1 MTPTMPETKKVAISA
16 QQVKE
21 LRERTGAGWMDCK
34 AALGETGGEVEQA
47 IAWLRKKGIAK
58 AQRKAGRTTREGAV
72 GSYVHAGNK
81 IGVLV
86 ELNCESDFV
95 ARTDEF
101 KQLVHDLAMHIAAA
115 EPRFVTREEVT
126 PEVLNK
132 EREIYQEQAR
142 ASGKPDPVVERIVA
156 GKLEKFYEEN
166 CLYEQHFI
174 RDDKHTIKELI
185 AAAIAKLGENM
196 TVRRFA
202 RFKLG
207 EPTMAAEAAVETAK
221 SGQAG
226 QA

>member
-1 MTPTMPETKKVAISA
+1 MTLTMPETKKVAISV

>member
-1 MTPTMPETKKVAISA
+1 MTSTMPETKKLTISA

-34 AALGETGGEVEQA
+34 VALGETGGEVEQA

-142 ASGKPDPVVERIVA
+142 ASGKPDPVVERIVS
-156 GKLEKFYEEN
+156 GKLEKVYEEN

-207 EPTMAAEAAVETAK
+207 EPTMAAEAAAEPAK
-221 SGQAG
+221 SGQA
-226 QA
+226 

>member
-1 MTPTMPETKKVAISA
+1 MTSTMPETKKLTISA

-34 AALGETGGEVEQA
+34 VALGETGGEVEQA

-207 EPTMAAEAAVETAK
+207 EPTMAAEAAAEPAK
-221 SGQAG
+221 SGQA
-226 QA
+226 

>member
-1 MTPTMPETKKVAISA
+1 MTSTMPETKKAAISA

-207 EPTMAAEAAVETAK
+207 EPTMAAEAAAEPAK
-221 SGQAG
+221 SGQA
-226 QA
+226 

>member
-1 MTPTMPETKKVAISA
+1 MTPTMPETKKAAISA

-34 AALGETGGEVEQA
+34 VALGETGGEVEQA

-115 EPRFVTREEVT
+115 EPRVVTREEVT

-207 EPTMAAEAAVETAK
+207 EPTMAAEAAAEPAK
-221 SGQAG
+221 SGQA
-226 QA
+226 

>member
-1 MTPTMPETKKVAISA
+1 MTPTMPETKKAAISA

-207 EPTMAAEAAVETAK
+207 EPTMAAEAATGPAK
-221 SGQAG
+221 SGQA
-226 QA
+226 

>member
-1 MTPTMPETKKVAISA
+1 MPETKKAAISA

-34 AALGETGGEVEQA
+34 VALGETGGEVEQA

-207 EPTMAAEAAVETAK
+207 EPTMAAEAAAEPAK
-221 SGQAG
+221 SGQA
-226 QA
+226 

>member
-207 EPTMAAEAAVETAK
+207 EPTMAAEAATGPAK
-221 SGQAG
+221 SGQA
-226 QA
+226 

>member
-126 PEVLNK
+126 PEVLDK

-207 EPTMAAEAAVETAK
+207 EPTMAAEAAVEPAK
-221 SGQAG
+221 SGQA
-226 QA
+226 

>member
-1 MTPTMPETKKVAISA
+1 MTSTMPETKKLAISA

-34 AALGETGGEVEQA
+34 VALGETGGEVEQA

-207 EPTMAAEAAVETAK
+207 EPTMAAEAAAEPAK
-221 SGQAG
+221 SVQA
-226 QA
+226 

>member
-1 MTPTMPETKKVAISA
+1 MTSTMPETQKATISA

-34 AALGETGGEVEQA
+34 VALGETGGEVEQA

-207 EPTMAAEAAVETAK
+207 EPTMAAEAAAEPAK
-221 SGQAG
+221 SGQA
-226 QA
+226 

>member
-1 MTPTMPETKKVAISA
+1 MTPTMPETKKAAISA

-58 AQRKAGRTTREGAV
+58 AQRKAGRTTCEGAV

-207 EPTMAAEAAVETAK
+207 EPTMAAEAAAEPAK
-221 SGQAG
+221 SGQA
-226 QA
+226 

>member
-1 MTPTMPETKKVAISA
+1 MTSTMPETKKAAISA

-34 AALGETGGEVEQA
+34 VALGETGGEVEQA

-207 EPTMAAEAAVETAK
+207 EPTMAAEAAAEPAK
-221 SGQAG
+221 SGQA
-226 QA
+226 

>member
-1 MTPTMPETKKVAISA
+1 MTPTMPETKKLTMSA

-86 ELNCESDFV
+86 EVNCESDFV

-142 ASGKPDPVVERIVA
+142 ASGKPDLVVERIVA

-196 TVRRFA
+196 AVRRFA

-207 EPTMAAEAAVETAK
+207 EPTMAAEAAAEPAK
-221 SGQAG
+221 SGQA
-226 QA
+226 

>member
-1 MTPTMPETKKVAISA
+1 MTPTMPETKKVVISA

-207 EPTMAAEAAVETAK
+207 EPTMAAEAAAEPAK
-221 SGQAG
+221 SGQA
-226 QA
+226 

>member
-1 MTPTMPETKKVAISA
+1 MTPTMPETKKAAISA

-185 AAAIAKLGENM
+185 AAAITKLGENM

-207 EPTMAAEAAVETAK
+207 EPTMAAEAAAEPAK
-221 SGQAG
+221 SGQA
-226 QA
+226 

>member
-1 MTPTMPETKKVAISA
+1 MTSTMPETKKLAISA

-34 AALGETGGEVEQA
+34 VALGETGGEVEQA

-207 EPTMAAEAAVETAK
+207 EPTMAAEAAAEPAK
-221 SGQAG
+221 SGQA
-226 QA
+226 